1 METWKIYKHTNK
13 TNGKCYIGQTCR
25 KNLNER
31 WNNGKGYNG
40 TIFAKAIEKYGWD
53 NFDHEIIEDNILTQ
67 EEANE
72 REQYWIEY
80 YGSYGEN
87 GYNMTRGGD
96 DRSDK
101 GRSVYQIEMGTLQI
115 IAEYRSTLAASR
127 ETGIVSIYQCC
138 NRDAD
143 NPATRSCIS
152 AGGYY
157 WCFVED
163 WSNDWKPKNHFD
175 HGICQI
181 DKDGNL
187 VKIWK
192 SMSEA
197 ALEIKRNPSS
207 IHHAIKNKCKCA
219 GYYWCQKDEFADF
232 KIIKKLRK
240 TCRKI
245 MCVETGK
252 IYESIKFAE
261 IEIGVQ
267 LRRCLTGKAN
277 KAGGYHW
284 KYVEEENNV

>member
-13 TNGKCYIGQTCR
+13 INGKCYIGQTCR
-25 KNLNER
+25 KNVSER

-53 NFDHEIIEDNILTQ
+53 NFNHEIIEDNILTQ

-101 GRSVYQIEMGTLQI
+101 GLEVYQIDPETLKVI
-115 IAEYRSTLAASR
+115 KEYKSALFASR
-127 ETGIVSIYQCC
+127 ENNNAPVAPCC
-138 NRDAD
+138 NREEKYEHYVKA
-143 NPATRSCIS
+143 
-152 AGGYY
+152 AGFY
-157 WCFVED
+157 WCYKKD
-163 WSNDWKPKNHFD
+163 WSENWQPKIGFEHRV
-175 HGICQI
+175 CQI

-187 VKIWK
+187 VKIWESVSK
-192 SMSEA
+192 A
-197 ALEIKRNPSS
+197 AIEVKRNPSS
-207 IHHAIKNKCKCA
+207 IYYAIKNKHKCA
-219 GYYWCQKDEFADF
+219 GYYWCQKDELADF

-267 LRRCLTGKAN
+267 LRRCLIGKVN